1 MANRRKRVS
10 ESSPFSKPGQA
21 PPSLADLTDAML
33 APSER
38 HGDSPRALVVKD
50 DGSIQT
56 GKFRLSAI
64 GLGIDDSVSQ
74 EEWTELG
81 QVLRRLDVALQWLIG
96 DWMVYGERVWGYTYE
111 KVALSFGYEV
121 STLYNYTSVARK
133 VSFSRRRESLSFG
146 HHQAVASRAPEE
158 QAHWLALAE
167 EEGWSVARL
176 RASLKDSPATSSHQ
190 NPLISEKNRQVFNR
204 VWRSLNRGQAVKAED
219 IDHLRR
225 WLDALE
231 SKKQPSA

>member
-1 MANRRKRVS
+1 MASRRKRVS
-10 ESSPFSKPGQA
+10 ETSPFNKPDQV
-21 PPSLADLTDAML
+21 PPSLADLTNAML
-33 APSER
+33 APAEAHST
-38 HGDSPRALVVKD
+38 GPQALVVKD
-50 DGSIQT
+50 DGSIQS
-56 GKFRLSAI
+56 GKFKLSAI

-133 VSFSRRRESLSFG
+133 VSFSRRRENLSFG

-167 EEGWSVARL
+167 DEGWSVARL
-176 RASLKDSPATSSHQ
+176 RASLSEAPSTSIQ
-190 NPLISEKNRQVFNR
+190 ANPLVSHKNRQVFNR
-204 VWRSLNRGQAVKAED
+204 VWRSLNRGQAIKPED

-225 WLDALE
+225 WLDAIE
-231 SKKQPSA
+231 NKK

>member
-1 MANRRKRVS
+1 MASRRKRIS
-10 ESSPFSKPGQA
+10 ESSPFDKPGA
-21 PPSLADLTDAML
+21 VPPSLADLTDAML
-33 APSER
+33 TPSQATS
-38 HGDSPRALVVKD
+38 DSPRALVVKD

-64 GLGIDDSVSQ
+64 GLGIDDTVSQ
-74 EEWTELG
+74 EEWSELG

-111 KVALSFGYEV
+111 QVALSFGYEV

-133 VSFSRRRESLSFG
+133 VSFSRRRENLSFG
-146 HHQAVASRAPEE
+146 HHQAVASRTPDE

-176 RASLKDSPATSSHQ
+176 RASLKDSPSSSGHQ
-190 NPLISEKNRQVFNR
+190 NPLANQKNRQIFNR
-204 VWRSLNRGQAVKAED
+204 VWRSLNRGQAIKPED

-225 WLDALE
+225 WLDAIE
-231 SKKQPSA
+231 SRKQP